1 MKVAVKR
8 GIVKTVNNG
17 IIIIRNGRGYSKSEL
32 VQSGVTD
39 IRVARKRKIPIDP
52 FRKTTHKENIEQLK
66 GILGKEIPKVES
78 NTKQKRV
85 RKRTNQFS

>member
-1 MKVAVKR
+1 MKDAVKR

-17 IIIIRNGRGYSKSEL
+17 ILVIRNGRGYSKSEL

-52 FRKTTHKENIEQLK
+52 FRKTAHGENIEQLK
-66 GILGKEIPKVES
+66 VILDGESPKIKSNGK
-78 NTKQKRV
+78 
-85 RKRTNQFS
+85 RKRASKRIKQTP

>member
-1 MKVAVKR
+1 MKDAVKR

-39 IRVARKRKIPIDP
+39 IREARKRKIPIDR

-85 RKRTNQFS
+85 RKRTKQ

>member
-1 MKVAVKR
+1 MKDAVKR

-85 RKRTNQFS
+85 RKRNKQ

>member
-1 MKVAVKR
+1 MKDAVKR

-85 RKRTNQFS
+85 RKRTKQKS

>member
-1 MKVAVKR
+1 MKDAVKR

-39 IRVARKRKIPIDP
+39 IRVARRRKIPIDP

-85 RKRTNQFS
+85 RKRTKQ

>member
-1 MKVAVKR
+1 MKDAVKR

-32 VQSGVTD
+32 VQSGVTN

-85 RKRTNQFS
+85 RKRTKQ

>member
-1 MKVAVKR
+1 MKDTVKR

-17 IIIIRNGRGYSKSEL
+17 IIIVRNGRGYSKSEL

-39 IRVARKRKIPIDP
+39 IREARKRKIPIDP

-85 RKRTNQFS
+85 RKRTKQ

>member
-1 MKVAVKR
+1 MKDAVKR

-17 IIIIRNGRGYSKSEL
+17 IVIIRNGRGYSKSEL

-85 RKRTNQFS
+85 RKRTKQ

>member
-1 MKVAVKR
+1 MKDAVKR

-66 GILGKEIPKVES
+66 VILGKEIPKVES

-85 RKRTNQFS
+85 RKRTKQ

>member
-85 RKRTNQFS
+85 RKRTKQ

>member
-1 MKVAVKR
+1 MKDAVRR

-17 IIIIRNGRGYSKSEL
+17 IIVIRNGRGYSKSEL

-52 FRKTTHKENIEQLK
+52 FRKTTHQENIEQLK
-66 GILGKEIPKVES
+66 VILDGESPKTES
-78 NTKQKRV
+78 NAKRKRA
-85 RKRTNQFS
+85 RKRTKQSP

>member
-1 MKVAVKR
+1 MKDAVKR

-17 IIIIRNGRGYSKSEL
+17 IIVIRNGRGYSKSEL

-52 FRKTTHKENIEQLK
+52 FRKTTHQENIEQLK
-66 GILGKEIPKVES
+66 VILGGKSPKTES
-78 NTKQKRV
+78 NAKRKRA
-85 RKRTNQFS
+85 RKRTKQSP

>member
-1 MKVAVKR
+1 MKDVVKR

-17 IIIIRNGRGYSKSEL
+17 IIVIRNGRGYSKSEL

-85 RKRTNQFS
+85 RKRTKQ